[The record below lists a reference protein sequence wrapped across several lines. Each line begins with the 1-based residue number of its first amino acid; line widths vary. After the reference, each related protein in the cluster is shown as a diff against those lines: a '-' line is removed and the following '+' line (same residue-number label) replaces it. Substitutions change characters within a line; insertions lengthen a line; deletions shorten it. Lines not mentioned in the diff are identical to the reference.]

1 MGFKPTTGNRQEE
14 IETLVRQYRLY
25 NLPDAQTERIF
36 FKDMPSLE
44 LCIHHAALA
53 IDHRGKRYSHQRRL
67 SRMSLEKAK
76 ERLNSAHQ
84 LISACQTFH
93 DLFLAVAGLVED
105 VPGIGK
111 LFVYDAALRI
121 GGYLSLAPTA
131 VYLHAG
137 TSAGAR
143 ALGLEPGSEH
153 IAVTDLPSA
162 LQTLAPD
169 EIESLLCIYKDRLAA
184 ARNKQYFHG

>member
-1 MGFKPTTGNRQEE
+1 MDCKPTPGSRREE
-14 IETLVRQYRLY
+14 IETLVRQYRLH
-25 NLPDAQTERIF
+25 NLPDAQTERDF

-44 LCIHHAALA
+44 ICIHHAALA

-67 SRMSLEKAK
+67 SRMSLMKAK

-84 LISACQTFH
+84 PIRACTTFH
-93 DLFLAVAGLVED
+93 DLFLAVARLVEE
-105 VPGIGK
+105 VHGIGK

-121 GGYLSLAPTA
+121 GIYLSLAPTA

-143 ALGLEPGSEH
+143 ALGLDAGSEH

-162 LQTLAPD
+162 LHTLAPD
-169 EIESLLCIYKDRLAA
+169 EIESFLCIYKDRLAA
-184 ARNKQYFHG
+184 ARNKQYFHD